1 MIEILLLLVGIVLF
15 LAGIYT
21 GIWIQRHSY
30 TDREV
35 PKVVETQVV
44 VPVEKPIVVQ
54 VPRPASG
61 NGGGAL
67 PIMGLK
73 AKHDVLN
80 PSERAGAEHM
90 AGLISDLPE

>member
-1 MIEILLLLVGIVLF
+1 MIEMLLLLVGIALF
-15 LAGIYT
+15 LGGIYT

-30 TDREV
+30 NDREV
-35 PKVVETQVV
+35 PKIITTERLVE
-44 VPVEKPIVVQ
+44 VEKPIVVQ
-54 VPRPASG
+54 VPRPAAGSS
-61 NGGGAL
+61 GGAL
-67 PIMGLK
+67 PIMGIK

>member
-1 MIEILLLLVGIVLF
+1 MEVLFLLVGIALF
-15 LAGIYT
+15 LIGIYT

-35 PKVVETQVV
+35 PKIVETQVV

-54 VPRPASG
+54 VPRPHG

-67 PIMGLK
+67 PIMGMK